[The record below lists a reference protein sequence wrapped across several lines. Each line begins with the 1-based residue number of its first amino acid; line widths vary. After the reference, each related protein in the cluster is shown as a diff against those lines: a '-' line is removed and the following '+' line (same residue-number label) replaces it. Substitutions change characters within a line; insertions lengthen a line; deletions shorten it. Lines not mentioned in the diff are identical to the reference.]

1 MKSIINQIEISLLE
15 KELTPNKLVRTTNFG
30 KNKIYIIT
38 HHDSPN
44 LMLEIGRLREVSF
57 REAGGGTGKEVDIDK
72 FDTAETPYK
81 QLIVW
86 SKSNKEIIGGYRFL
100 DSKSV
105 IGKDV
110 KTSLATAKLFHF
122 SDTFIEKYLP
132 YTIELGRSF
141 VQPKYQSSRKGIFSL
156 DNLWDGLGALTVQ
169 YPETQYFFGKVTMY
183 TSFNPE
189 ARDAILFFLN
199 KFFPYKEKIIY
210 PHKPLDYKTDVSHL
224 DAIFNK
230 NTYKKNHIILN
241 RIVRNNGE
249 MIPPLFNAYMNLSP
263 NMKTFGTAINDSF
276 GEVEETGILVNI
288 NDIYPSKKNRHISTF
303 KK

>member
-57 REAGGGTGKEVDIDK
+57 REAGGGTGKEIDIDK

-110 KTSLATAKLFHF
+110 RTSLATAKLFHF

-199 KFFPYKEKIIY
+199 KFFPDKEKIIY